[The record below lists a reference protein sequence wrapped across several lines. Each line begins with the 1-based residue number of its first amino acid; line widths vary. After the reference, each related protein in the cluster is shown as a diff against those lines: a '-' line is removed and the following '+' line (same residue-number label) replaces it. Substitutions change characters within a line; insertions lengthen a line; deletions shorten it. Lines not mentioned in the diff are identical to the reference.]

1 MKTLFLSCL
10 ATICL
15 FCALNPVQTIAQPS
29 GCAALGV
36 NPEPTDFGCYRVYYN
51 NQAPDCFSQIT
62 FYLNEG
68 YFSNWT
74 ANSSGGW
81 TVTWLSD
88 TELLLTHDS
97 GLIPSG
103 PGYFA
108 DLCIGGVDS
117 TSLFAQYDDSCP
129 PGEGCISWFPVVGAP
144 DPSDASIIGYKYKEC
159 GTLPFTNQTPI
170 AGWTMQLLD
179 ADGNILGEQV
189 TNAAG
194 AYAFTD
200 LPAGQYIVKE
210 ETKPGWTA
218 SVPSS
223 GQIAVSL
230 NPSQQ
235 KNANFGNC
243 PPVPPPC
250 ACPSG
255 TQPGAANY
263 VQNGDFSSSGGF
275 SSGYTLNNNNPPLQP
290 GQYWIG
296 SNPGTINPGFAM
308 CNDHSGGGNM
318 LVANGASNPN
328 TPVWSQTISVA
339 PNSNYIFEG
348 WAASLSGASPANL
361 SLVVLVN
368 SQNVQYEVGRI
379 FLPSTTC
386 DWQRWCQSWQTGN
399 YTSITLSIY
408 DLNPT
413 AAGNDFALDDL
424 SFRRCQNPL
433 PQVSGVLYA
442 ACDSLPYSD
451 QPVLGGW
458 TVQLLD
464 TLGNVLN
471 ETVTDSAGA
480 YSFIPCC
487 LGIYVIKA
495 ASQPDWTPTA
505 PTLGIA
511 LVDISA
517 GDDVLQNFSFCK
529 LPVLPC
535 SCPLTYSPSGN
546 LVTNPDFSSSGG
558 FGSAY
563 LQNTGNPP
571 LMPGEYWIG
580 KIASVINA
588 GFVDCDDH
596 SIGSVNMMVVN
607 GATTSGVQVWCQ
619 TLSVTPNT
627 TYLFKAWV
635 ASMTSTSPANLQLFI
650 NSNPYGAGF
659 IASATPC
666 LWQRYCETWY
676 SGSNTSVTLCLIDI
690 NTASGGNDFALD
702 DISFSPC
709 MLDVIPPFGDV
720 LGTVHRSCDTLP
732 YTDQPGLAGWAVQL
746 LDSLDNVLNETVT
759 DSSGAYAFADL
770 PYGVYWVKTVAQPGW
785 TPSVPPDGQ
794 ALVQVDSGG
803 TVVQNFGFCP
813 GCSCDSIMIRADQE
827 QGMTDTSTYHLSIFN
842 ANPYCFNS
850 INIILDSIGEFVDW
864 DILLPG
870 WQVSQQGP
878 KSITLFSPT
887 PFLPAG
893 ATFPLNYKVKGEG
906 FQTCTLST
914 KGNTI
919 ADTFSCN
926 VSYTNPSPPRSSY
939 YCCFDTPQTPNLIS
953 NGDFSLSSNIPSS
966 YSYTNTPQLNSGSYW
981 IGADPSL
988 INSTFPACGD
998 HTTGNGNMMV
1008 VNGGQFFLGV
1018 PKVALYYSI
1027 PVNQN
1032 TKYQLRFF
1040 WTNLSNTPPA
1050 PVIGVTIV
1058 NSCPLPFHIG
1068 NPPVCQ
1074 WNDYCATWFSGSNTT
1089 AKIYI
1094 YDLNVWNSTGNDF
1107 ALDDIGFYLCPDSP
1121 PPCQSSFTAT
1131 PLDNCGK
1138 YQFTNTSANPPAN
1151 VQYCWDFDN
1160 NPATCE
1166 STAASPMWQFPTCGT
1181 YNVTLK
1187 LTGSNCSSSAN
1198 QTITIT
1204 DNMPPTAV
1212 CLPGA
1217 GYDMGNN
1224 CTLNV
1229 TPGMID
1235 GGSTDNCQIVNTSVS
1250 PTQIPCGF
1258 SLITLTVTDWCGN
1271 SSTCTT
1277 TIQAAEG
1284 VAPTA
1289 LCQPAMAIDV
1299 GTDCSLQVTPNML
1312 NAGSYDNCGID
1323 SYDVSPEI
1331 ITCGTTT
1338 VTLIVTDDCGNTGT
1352 CTTDIQIGEGQ
1363 PPAITCPF
1371 GISANC
1377 NLNVGPD
1384 VAGTPTAT
1392 DNCTAAI
1399 KIEYTYSDVVFGM
1412 PGCDDHIERT
1422 WVAEDLCGNTSS
1434 CVQLISVKDN
1444 IPPSIDNCP
1453 QSQTVGMDPGQC
1465 HYTYTPSSLSV
1476 SDNCD
1481 PSPSL
1486 SCLWEEPSGTITP
1499 LVAGVQMP
1507 KGSNTIRCKATD
1519 DCGNESPL
1527 CIYNIVVADTEQ
1539 PVLTCPPNVT
1549 VQGNYNPAGQ
1559 CEAVVGNLAPVATDN
1574 CPLVSLDYL
1583 VSPSGASGQNGASGT
1598 LFDGISTL
1606 SYTAM
1611 DCGGF
1616 VKTCSTVVTVSC
1628 QPCTP
1633 GPGAAC
1639 ADAVNTTV
1647 QCIPGV
1653 FGQYDLSLQ
1662 VLNQSGFQADRIEL
1676 TSVTPFGGIT
1686 QTLFNLNL
1694 PNGATSGP
1702 IATQLN
1708 GVPGSTVCFKISLYR
1723 TAPNGVALECC
1734 ESSQAVCLTLPECPG
1749 PCNCAGADN
1758 LNFTYTGYPTSLSWP
1773 APVPATCGNTT
1784 PVILPCVPE
1793 GETPFAFHG
1802 VAHCDAADCVFSN
1815 FYWEIT
1821 DPNGMVVLPGGP
1833 VTFSAIVGPDAY
1845 FDIYNLSSNNLTSG
1859 VTYTLT
1865 VKWFCG
1871 GKICTCAVKF
1881 QLTECDCHCISPVS
1895 NVVIS
1900 SGALYLSAPCGNTL
1914 FQGIPCPP
1922 AGTSVNVTGK
1932 FQCVG
1937 SECLPGKIVKY
1948 TLTGPNGPVTSGAV
1962 LATPFFSISL
1972 LPQQMYAVGQY
1983 TLTMTGEC
1991 NGQPCTPCFFKF
2003 FHQCPEPCPCPDATF
2018 NTRVDQG
2025 FTVVSSGTA
2034 CKACFT
2040 PKNLGPCEKVEWY
2053 VNGAGPFGS
2062 PTMGNAPFCYTFSST
2077 NTYQIRMDVT
2087 RYKTDGT
2094 VCAMRSKTQFVKI
2107 LCDPSSSP
2115 CSADVVSNP
2124 GFDQGAATGGLNSG
2138 GASSGWQGAYGDPV
2152 VMEGFGATDGWSVML
2167 SGNRDSA
2174 DVLSLTTEGCWV
2186 KDTGTITLRAQ
2197 DWGGVHDANR
2207 SRLPGETLRLR
2218 LYRGGIPNPLTDSCD
2233 GSNCL
2238 ELVEW
2243 LQEAPDSG
2251 WYYLDIPYNLSGWA
2265 ATDSCGDPLPD
2276 PPGVLVRPVLYLT
2289 NWLGQESGSADETH
2303 SMILIDNFCIDGQ
2316 VLVGEESPSGY
2327 GKVHI
2332 FPNPNDGT
2340 FTLKLPVPAV
2350 PGTRFRVFAPAGQLL
2365 WENTAEPGNALQT
2378 IQAGGLPAGLY
2389 FLQIISE
2396 GRIIATERFVRH

>member
-296 SNPGTINPGFAM
+296 SNPGTINPGFAL

-361 SLVVLVN
+361 SLFVLVN

-442 ACDSLPYSD
+442 ACDSLPYSS

-517 GDDVLQNFSFCK
+517 GDDVVQNFSFCK

-535 SCPLTYSPSGN
+535 SCPVPYSPIGN
-546 LVTNPDFSSSGG
+546 LVTDPGFSSSGG

-563 LQNTGNPP
+563 AQNTGNPP
-571 LMPGEYWIG
+571 LLSGQYWVGNNPKMINNSFQACTDHPSGSGNMLVVYGTPGSGTVTQPAWTNTYTVAQNTYYIFSAWTAPVLSGTFPFAGLELTANG
-580 KIASVINA
+580 QSIA
-588 GFVDCDDH
+588 GLTYD
-596 SIGSVNMMVVN
+596 
-607 GATTSGVQVWCQ
+607 TPVQ
-619 TLSVTPNT
+619 
-627 TYLFKAWV
+627 
-635 ASMTSTSPANLQLFI
+635 
-650 NSNPYGAGF
+650 
-659 IASATPC
+659 PC
-666 LWQRYCETWY
+666 TWKRICGLWY
-676 SGSNTSVTLCLIDI
+676 SGSVNSVTLNI
-690 NTASGGNDFALD
+690 NSVFFNWSLPAVAID
-702 DISFSPC
+702 DISFSTC
-709 MLDVIPPFGDV
+709 SINVIPPLGSV

-732 YTDQPGLAGWAVQL
+732 DPDQPVLADWAVQL
-746 LDSLDNVLNETVT
+746 LDTLGNVLNETVT
-759 DSSGAYAFADL
+759 DSAGAYAFADL
-770 PYGVYWVKTVAQPGW
+770 PFGVYWVKTVAQPGW
-785 TPSVPPDGQ
+785 TPSSPPDGQ

-803 TVVQNFGFCP
+803 SVVQNFSFCP
-813 GCSCDSIMIRADQE
+813 TCSCDSIEIVPYQV
-827 QGMTDTSTYHLSIFN
+827 QSPSDTGLYQLSVSN
-842 ANPYCFNS
+842 QSPYCFS
-850 INIILDSIGEFVDW
+850 HVEIQLGAVGEIVGWDS
-864 DILLPG
+864 LAPG
-870 WQVSQQGP
+870 WSVELVNSKLLRLQWAEPQ
-878 KSITLFSPT
+878 
-887 PFLPAG
+887 LPAG
-893 ATFPLNYKVKGEG
+893 SYLPLLLKINGTGEQEITTTTYWNDGSGDVACARVFQNPVPTPQDDCCINPGANNLIPNGNFSGGNTGFSSDYGSDCSNALPGYYCVTANPGNVNGNFTACSDYTTGSGPMLVANGSFLSSKRVWYRTVPVTPNTNYKFV
-906 FQTCTLST
+906 FH
-914 KGNTI
+914 
-919 ADTFSCN
+919 
-926 VSYTNPSPPRSSY
+926 YTA
-939 YCCFDTPQTPNLIS
+939 
-953 NGDFSLSSNIPSS
+953 
-966 YSYTNTPQLNSGSYW
+966 LNSNHM
-981 IGADPSL
+981 P
-988 INSTFPACGD
+988 T
-998 HTTGNGNMMV
+998 
-1008 VNGGQFFLGV
+1008 LGV
-1018 PKVALYYSI
+1018 SI
-1027 PVNQN
+1027 NYAIN
-1032 TKYQLRFF
+1032 IT
-1040 WTNLSNTPPA
+1040 TNGI
-1050 PVIGVTIV
+1050 IGGVCDWWGMCVVT
-1058 NSCPLPFHIG
+1058 
-1068 NPPVCQ
+1068 
-1074 WNDYCATWFSGSNTT
+1074 WNSGSNTSAT
-1089 AKIYI
+1089 LAIK
-1094 YDLNVWNSTGNDF
+1094 DLTTNANGNDF
-1107 ALDDIGFYLCPDSP
+1107 ALDDMWFFPCPL
-1121 PPCQSSFTAT
+1121 PCQSSFTAT

-1235 GGSTDNCQIVNTSVS
+1235 GGSTDNCQIVSTSVS

-1527 CIYNIVVADTEQ
+1527 CIYNIVVTDTEQ

-1583 VSPSGASGQNGASGT
+1583 VSPSGASGQNDASGT

-1647 QCIPGV
+1647 QCIPSV

-1723 TAPNGVALECC
+1723 TAPNGVVLECC
-1734 ESSQAVCLTLPECPG
+1734 ESSQTVCLTLPECPG

-1881 QLTECDCHCISPVS
+1881 QLTECDCHCVSPVS

-2062 PTMGNAPFCYTFSST
+2062 PTMGNAPFCHTFSST

-2094 VCAMRSKTQFVKI
+2094 ICAMRSKTQFVKI

-2218 LYRGGIPNPLTDSCD
+2218 LYRGGIPNPFTDSCD

-2316 VLVGEESPSGY
+2316 VLVGEESPSVKNSFRIY
-2327 GKVHI
+2327 
-2332 FPNPNDGT
+2332 PNPNDGN
-2340 FTLKLPVPAV
+2340 FTIELSDPAA
-2350 PGTRFRVFAPAGQLL
+2350 PGTRFRVVGLAGSVV
-2365 WENTAEPGNALQT
+2365 WEKTAEPGHILQNVQT
-2378 IQAGGLPAGLY
+2378 GDLPAGLY
-2389 FLQIISE
+2389 FIQVVSE
-2396 GRIIATERFVRH
+2396 GSVTAIVKFVKQ